1 LAILILIALIAC
13 LILGNYEKFI
23 YVYYLFISEFKLNC
37 SLKNFKVN
45 TRKIKNKSTKVNK
58 MSKKKLFIN
67 IFKMNSYIKIFIV
80 SIIFIIIFLNIFNT
94 KPVRFILVEL
104 LITITTIVIIQML
117 KNTDGLFKI
126 LFGQIVLTFI
136 FAIIAIGF
144 FQLDLEYNEFKIP
157 IFLIAITLLISPLFI
172 SLNMYYSASNS
183 IYKVIHFILCLINII
198 AIFFLMLTYIGYGF
212 MFYKL
217 QDLHVNVN
225 DGRVNVYNQ
234 ITLRNGFFVLVTYG
248 LDRLSNIHIQVGGKS
263 VKESIGF
270 GTLLF
275 SLISRTIV
283 STYVALVFAFIT
295 NALVN
300 RSGKDKN

>member
-1 LAILILIALIAC
+1 LVLLILLVLIAC

-23 YVYYLFISEFKLNC
+23 YLYYLFISKFKLNY
-37 SLKNFKVN
+37 SLKNFKEN
-45 TRKIKNKSTKVNK
+45 TKKLNDKSEKVEK
-58 MSKKKLFIN
+58 MSKKKLFVN
-67 IFKMNSYIKIFIV
+67 IFEIDSFIKAFIF
-80 SIIFIIIFLNIFNT
+80 SIIFIIIFLNIFNI
-94 KPVRFILVEL
+94 KPIRFILVEL
-104 LITITTIVIIQML
+104 LIIIITIIIVQKL
-117 KNTDGLFKI
+117 KNKGELFKL
-126 LFGQIVLTFI
+126 LFGQLVFTSV
-136 FAIIAIGF
+136 FAIIAIAF
-144 FQLDLEYNEFKIP
+144 FQSDLENNEFKIP
-157 IFLIAITLLISPLFI
+157 IFLIATTLLISPLFI

-183 IYKVIHFILCLINII
+183 IYSVINFILCLINII
-198 AIFFLMLTYIGYGF
+198 VIFFLMLTYMGYGF

-225 DGRVNVYNQ
+225 DGRVNVYKQ

-295 NALVN
+295 NTLVN
-300 RSGKDKN
+300 RSGKNKN